1 MASTRIKERLS
12 TLVPSQLPEFIRA
25 DYTTFVAFLEAYYE
39 YLEQDSYAQELI
51 QNSRQYG
58 DVDLTVESF
67 IDYFVKQYIDVLP
80 KTISSN
86 KKLLIKNIKD
96 LYNTKGSKKSY
107 DLLFRLLFNKKV
119 DIFYPS
125 TQILKASDGKWKQR
139 TSFFMEILSGDPT
152 ILINNTALIRTS
164 NSLYPIVI
172 ESVNAVSSS
181 VGIVENVRE
190 FYFTNDRN
198 LPLDVGNEIEYENFK
213 GRIVSIPNKIT
224 VINPGSGFKVGD
236 ILPLTS
242 GIGSGARVKVTR
254 ITSGGGIRNAQFIS
268 YGYGYET
275 SFYNFFTSREGIPT
289 ESAFEFDEP
298 GGAITINES
307 ILGFSDYGFITKPS
321 YSENYFAQDYE
332 GEVLR
337 SFYTNTSLNS
347 STEETLGSISI
358 SVGTPTDAALYIE
371 LGGLAKYPG
380 YYETIDGFLSDEI
393 FLENE
398 EYYQTFS
405 YVIKIDERLEE
416 YRKAVLDL
424 LHPAGTKLIGEL
436 TLTNDFNSG
445 AELTAQLRYLISRF
459 QDVFQVTDTDPTK
472 NITKLVDDLFTPEET
487 IGKHVGKPLPDENID
502 VLLEQISKELG
513 LNKTDDV
520 GTEVSIPLKNVS
532 KQIGDAGGAYAL
544 EDYFAED
551 YTVLTEFVII
561 TDQIFLSR
569 EINIADNFALV
580 ESGYVLNGNY
590 ASDYT
595 GPLEDY
601 AGDVVLF

>member
-1 MASTRIKERLS
+1 MSSIRIKERLS
-12 TLVPSQLPEFIRA
+12 TLVPSQLPEFIRT
-25 DYTTFVAFLEAYYE
+25 DYTTFVTFLEAYYE
-39 YLEQDSYAQELI
+39 YLEQDGYAQELI
-51 QNSRQYG
+51 QNARQYG
-58 DVDLTVESF
+58 DIDLTVTSF
-67 IDYFVKQYIDVLP
+67 IDYFIKQYIDVIP
-80 KTISSN
+80 KTISAD
-86 KKLLIKNIKD
+86 KKLLLKNIKD

-107 DLLFRLLFNKKV
+107 DLLFRLLFNKQI

-152 ILINNTALIRTS
+152 VLVNKTALIKTS
-164 NSLYPIVI
+164 TSLYPIVI
-172 ESVNAVSSS
+172 ESVSAVSSS
-181 VGIVENVRE
+181 VGVVENVRE

-224 VINPGSGFKVGD
+224 VVYPGTGFKVGD

-254 ITSGGGIRNAQFIS
+254 VTSTGGIRNAQFIS

-275 SFYNFFTSREGIPT
+275 SFYNFFTSREGVPT
-289 ESAFEFDEP
+289 TSTFEFDEP

-307 ILGFSDYGFITKPS
+307 TLGFSDYGTITKPS
-321 YSENYFAQDYE
+321 YAENYFAQDYE
-332 GEVLR
+332 GDVLR
-337 SFYTNTSLNS
+337 SFYTNTSVNTF
-347 STEETLGSISI
+347 TEDILGSVAV
-358 SVGTPTDAALYIE
+358 SVGSSSDAALFIE

-380 YYETIDGFLSDEI
+380 YYESIDGFLSDEI

-472 NITKLVDDLFTPEET
+472 NIIKPVDDSFTTEET
-487 IGKHVGKPLPDENID
+487 IGKHVGKPLPDENLD
-502 VLLEQISKELG
+502 VLLEEISKTLG
-513 LNKTDDV
+513 LNKTDDI
-520 GTEVSIPLKNVS
+520 GTEISIPIKEIS